1 MKNHE
6 WVDGKLLQTNK
17 KYSHLKLK
25 QKEKIY
31 QWMYESYRAK
41 REELGRFPDSKDTDD
56 VLEPVMAKI
65 EEAQIWIPYSEVA
78 KHYRSVVSNLRKRY
92 NREQMG
98 KAVMRYE
105 LEPLDVRFSVCKV
118 ADYSGI
124 DTEKPY
130 CFIGCTDEEK
140 SLVCP
145 INDVPDNATE
155 RDDGWRCF
163 RICGKLDFS
172 LIGILAHI
180 TKILASNQI
189 GVFAISTFN
198 TDYVLTKEDN
208 FEKALAALKN
218 AGYIIRE
225 RDDISIHRII

>member
-17 KYSHLKLK
+17 KYAHLKLK

-56 VLEPVMAKI
+56 VLEPVMGKI
-65 EEAQIWIPYSEVA
+65 EEAQIWIPYGEVA
-78 KHYRSVVSNLRKRY
+78 KHYRSVISNLRKRY

-98 KAVMRYE
+98 KTAASYV

-118 ADYSGI
+118 ADYSGV
-124 DTEKPY
+124 DPEKPY

-145 INDVPDNATE
+145 TSAVPGNTTE

-163 RICGKLDFS
+163 RICGELDFS
-172 LIGILAHI
+172 LIGILARI
-180 TKILASNQI
+180 AKVLASNQI
-189 GVFAISTFN
+189 GVFAVSTFN
-198 TDYVLTKEDN
+198 TDYVLTKEEY
-208 FEKALAALKN
+208 FENALSVLKN
-218 AGYIIRE
+218 AGYQIRSSE
-225 RDDISIHRII
+225 TDD